1 MTADFFCFFVT
12 LTKKQK
18 RKMNLTN
25 HTYNSSE
32 KYWHIL
38 PSHRYSPTSSVRAY
52 IGSVRPSLYTI
63 ALTGATGA
71 ARQAVQGRKI
81 LLEYGKLKS
90 KQLFWAL
97 LPAHSDLKLRIPFG
111 NVMVKTKHVYCT
123 FFLCWIMTIAQ
134 KIFMYNFVIDFF
146 IEQICLIFVSNW
158 LFPN

>member
-1 MTADFFCFFVT
+1 MTADFFRFLVT

-111 NVMVKTKHVYCT
+111 NVMVKTKHVLHIY
-123 FFLCWIMTIAQ
+123 
-134 KIFMYNFVIDFF
+134 FVLNYDNRS
-146 IEQICLIFVSNW
+146 ENLHV
-158 LFPN
+158 